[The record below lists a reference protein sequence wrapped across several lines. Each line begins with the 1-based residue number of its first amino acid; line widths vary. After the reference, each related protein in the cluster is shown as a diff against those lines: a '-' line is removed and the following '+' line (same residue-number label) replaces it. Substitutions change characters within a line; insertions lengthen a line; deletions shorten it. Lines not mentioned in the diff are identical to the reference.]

1 MNNLFLESWRLRVP
15 PRDFST
21 KINRLHGISYY
32 QHHER
37 KQANKGEV
45 DRGRG
50 APTQWSNWVVIIF
63 IKRSWLEYQM
73 EWGLIHAIYK

>member
-1 MNNLFLESWRLRVP
+1 
-15 PRDFST
+15 
-21 KINRLHGISYY
+21 
-32 QHHER
+32 
-37 KQANKGEV
+37 V

-50 APTQWSNWVVIIF
+50 ASTQWSDWVVIIF